1 MRKLIIKI
9 LLILTILP
17 AYGQI
22 NTRVPFKILKG
33 HQYKVMYLSFSTDSK
48 YLASSSWDN
57 TVRIWNM
64 ETFTEFHVLEGHQ
77 DWVREVNIS
86 ADNKYILSGSQDASF
101 ILWELKTGKLKSKVE
116 ISPKEFSSKRF
127 TEFDRKYKNAVCAV
141 TFSQDG
147 KYIAI
152 GTTDSFIR
160 IWELESMQLIH
171 TLKGHNG
178 NVFYIVFG
186 KKDEIMVSGS
196 FQNELIIWDTKTF
209 KPLKILEEEK
219 GYNGSF
225 QLFQNNKYLVNTGN
239 CMINVWDISKGEIIR
254 SIPVQCDLQSVQLT
268 PDEKYLI
275 TCAEDHTVKI
285 WDFETEKELWTYYNP
300 KPEIADCKIS
310 LDGKYLAVA
319 TPESVILIWEI
330 SELVNNK

>member
-1 MRKLIIKI
+1 MNEKEIESHTADNKPTGHTAGTLGTICQATLIDSMRKLIIKI

-196 FQNELIIWDTKTF
+196 FKMN
-209 KPLKILEEEK
+209 
-219 GYNGSF
+219 
-225 QLFQNNKYLVNTGN
+225 
-239 CMINVWDISKGEIIR
+239 
-254 SIPVQCDLQSVQLT
+254 
-268 PDEKYLI
+268 
-275 TCAEDHTVKI
+275 
-285 WDFETEKELWTYYNP
+285 
-300 KPEIADCKIS
+300 
-310 LDGKYLAVA
+310 
-319 TPESVILIWEI
+319 
-330 SELVNNK
+330 